1 MVLTRSKS
9 VESEKRKGKDKKFPP
24 VYTRTGY
31 RSMNEDLM
39 RCTTQCLADHK
50 VNLNDLSGIMTKTA
64 NIVFGQQWEL
74 SEDDEEDP
82 NEDNDEDESSDR
94 MLNKFPCRRTLNA
107 WLEDASYLNLKFVA
121 ENILYK
127 EDNVVGVGDTSKAVG
142 HKLYNVKAITS
153 Q

>member
-1 MVLTRSKS
+1 
-9 VESEKRKGKDKKFPP
+9 
-24 VYTRTGY
+24 
-31 RSMNEDLM
+31 
-39 RCTTQCLADHK
+39 
-50 VNLNDLSGIMTKTA
+50 MTKTA

-94 MLNKFPCRRTLNA
+94 MLNKFPCRRTFNA

-153 Q
+153 QYLGKA